1 MVNIVKDVMEKRTLF
16 VGGLCLWLSVGGGA
30 PAWADDLLRLA
41 SPDGE
46 VEVRVF
52 TENGRLFCTAKQ
64 GGEEAL
70 APSPLGVVADGV
82 DLGLNVSASS
92 QAETEK
98 IDESYPLFGNHANA
112 RNRAVEATLPLEASG
127 KRYTLFVRAYDD
139 GMAVRYGLPE
149 GTKRVDAE
157 QTAWTLTTGVE
168 KVAWTNF
175 SPDYEGISRVT
186 ELDGVPEGETL
197 AGPITV
203 KTGNGYLSFSEADCE
218 AFPDMAFV
226 REGSVLKVCFP
237 ASEKGWNLVRLA
249 DESEKILDGHYK
261 GKLVSPWRT
270 VVMAGDLDGLAN
282 SDMMTNLCPAPAE
295 DMDFSWVEPGRC
307 LWQWWSSGAPKYE
320 EQRAWYDAA
329 VALGWEYYLI
339 DDGWRNWKKDGKDQ
353 WALLEDAIAYG
364 DSVGVK
370 TLVWVNS
377 AEMRKAPARRAYLER
392 VKAIGAAGIKID
404 FIPKATTEIMQWYM
418 GATQDCAELGLLV
431 NFHGSVKPTGL
442 SRTYPHD
449 ITREAVRGNEYQIRR
464 FNRVLPQSHYV
475 SLPFTRL
482 LAGAA
487 DLTPVTLNP
496 EEIAT
501 GGYSWAHEV
510 AQAIVFLSPVL
521 HFSDH
526 YSYYLESPMRDLF
539 EAMPTTWDETR
550 VLSCTEMGEV
560 AAYARRKGKEWW
572 IGVMNGDS
580 PQEITIPLDFLKRK
594 KKGTLVFDD
603 ETRLDGIV
611 REDRKVSPQEVLHVK
626 LRPGGGFVARLR

>member
-1 MVNIVKDVMEKRTLF
+1 MELLQWAKNSF
-16 VGGLCLWLSVGGGA
+16 GMGCLSIFCLLPVDTVRAG
-30 PAWADDLLRLA
+30 DLLQLNG
-41 SPDGE
+41 PEGI

-52 TENGRLFCTAKQ
+52 ESGGQLFCTASC
-64 GGEEAL
+64 GGVQVL
-70 APSPLGVVADGV
+70 DDSPLGLVVDGV
-82 DLGLNVSASS
+82 DLGQHVSAVSEA
-92 QAETEK
+92 QVTCF
-98 IDESYPLFGNHANA
+98 DERYPVFGHHATA
-112 RNRAVEATLPLEASG
+112 RNCGVEAMLPLEASG
-127 KRYTLFVRAYDD
+127 TRYALFVRVYDD
-139 GMAVRYGLPE
+139 GMAVRYALPE
-149 GTKRVDAE
+149 GAKRVDGE
-157 QTAWTLTTGVE
+157 RTAWTLPGSVE

-175 SPDYEGISRVT
+175 SPDYEGVSRVT
-186 ELDGVPEGETL
+186 TMDGIPEKDIL
-197 AGPITV
+197 AGPVTV
-203 KTGNGYLSFSEADCE
+203 KTGSGYLFFSEADCE
-218 AFPDMAFV
+218 AFPDMAFM
-226 REGSVLKVCFP
+226 RDGDSFKVCFP
-237 ASEKGWNLVRLA
+237 ASEQGWNLVRLP
-249 DESEKILDGHYK
+249 DESEKILDGHYQ
-261 GKLVSPWRT
+261 GQTVSPWRT
-270 VVMAGDLDGLAN
+270 VVMAGDLDGLVN
-282 SDMMTNLCPAPAE
+282 SDMITNLCPAPAE
-295 DMDFSWVEPGRC
+295 DMDFSWVKPGRC
-307 LWQWWSSGAPKYE
+307 LWQWWSSGAPM
-320 EQRAWYDAA
+320 
-329 VALGWEYYLI
+329 GWEYYLI

-539 EAMPTTWDETR
+539 EAMPTAWDETR

-572 IGVMNGDS
+572 IGVMNGDR
-580 PQEITIPLDFLKRK
+580 PKEVTIPLDFLKRK
-594 KKGTLVFDD
+594 RKGTLVFDD